1 MFRRSGLKLD
11 DLRFKILNFKINSL
25 GLKTF
30 GIPTTRHGKRH
41 GKLVTATIRHILLT
55 CYETICHMLEVYYE
69 KMCHICHIEITYN
82 ICQRMDTSTMN

>member
-30 GIPTTRHGKRH
+30 GIPTIRHGKRH
-41 GKLVTATIRHILLT
+41 GKLVTATICHILL
-55 CYETICHMLEVYYE
+55 ICYE

-82 ICQRMDTSTMN
+82 ICQRMDISTIN